1 MGNLNSLLNLI
12 LFKNKLKKLSKS
24 LSREKYTNL
33 RNLILHTNR
42 LTSVDGFEKMDSL
55 VTLDISNNNFFDS
68 KLPPTFASMKNLK
81 HLSIKN
87 NGLEDLPYKI
97 YTMSEL
103 QLIDARDNKLEY
115 LPTTISHLKMLKGLY
130 LAGNQICSNMNNEE
144 IVSNYGLTNGV
155 NELSLCANQC
165 AATCLN
171 EYLNDNICDDPS
183 IVSFFRALD
192 PAFQNAFTSSLKAK
206 SNETDRSQYN
216 YINDRGCN
224 VASCQYDKGDCS

>member
-87 NGLEDLPYKI
+87 NGLEDLPYNI

-144 IVSNYGLTNGV
+144 IVSNYGLKNGV

-192 PAFQNAFTSSLKAK
+192 PAFQSAFTSSLKVTR
-206 SNETDRSQYN
+206 NDTDRSQYG
-216 YINDRGCN
+216 YVRDRGCN
-224 VASCQYDKGDCS
+224 SKECQYDGGDC